1 MLRGSAFDF
10 TVLFQLSDDVLHY
23 FTALFD
29 MSHLA
34 TTEQDSHLNLVV
46 VLKKANRL
54 LYLKLNI
61 VLARFRSNAN
71 LFKLRLML
79 FAFRSPLTL
88 VVLELS
94 IVHDAAN
101 RWFRFGRDLDEIKPV
116 FASLFKCVGCRD
128 DA

>member
-1 MLRGSAFDF
+1 M
-10 TVLFQLSDDVLHY
+10 LFQLGDNALHY
-23 FTALFD
+23 FSALFD
-29 MSHLA
+29 MGHLA
-34 TTEQDSHLNLVV
+34 TAEQNRNLDLVF
-46 VLKKANRL
+46 VLEKPNRFFYFEL
-54 LYLKLNI
+54 DI
-61 VLARFRSNAN
+61 VFACFGAYAD